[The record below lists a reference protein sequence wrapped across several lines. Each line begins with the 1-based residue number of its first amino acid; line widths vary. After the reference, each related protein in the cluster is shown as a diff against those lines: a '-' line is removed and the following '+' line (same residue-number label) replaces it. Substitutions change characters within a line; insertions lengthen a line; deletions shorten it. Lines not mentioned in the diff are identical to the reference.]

1 MIFAI
6 VVGVIVAILF
16 LAISFSFLGKEAN
29 KIVEKKNGSDQ
40 KYHYGSKYSNVGKST
55 SSTNYSAPA
64 YRVYK

>member
-29 KIVEKKNGSDQ
+29 KIVEKKGNDK
-40 KYHYGSKYSNVGKST
+40 KYDYSSVSPSLVTCNL
-55 SSTNYSAPA
+55 SANNTTPV
-64 YRVYK
+64 YRVSK